1 MPRFAELPDEFVCAH
16 RHGCPYL
23 EGLPAKWVWDR
34 YQSAAGLECQYE
46 AQLEE
51 LNTELAQAQ
60 GRIRE
65 LENQVQQLEAANQ
78 ALHRRQFKG
87 RHPRPAELP
96 DPPGAPPK
104 KLGAPVGHPPWQRP
118 MLLGF
123 HFESVADIPDFPW
136 VTRAFAGLSRLRP
149 NGPSFLSPA
158 QRAGKLRPEVQ
169 RPVGPL

>member
-65 LENQVQQLEAANQ
+65 LENQVQQLEAAN
-78 ALHRRQFKG
+78 RRSIAASSKAGTRGPQNCPT
-87 RHPRPAELP
+87 RRARPRKSSGLP
-96 DPPGAPPK
+96 WAIRPG
-104 KLGAPVGHPPWQRP
+104 
-118 MLLGF
+118 
-123 HFESVADIPDFPW
+123 
-136 VTRAFAGLSRLRP
+136 
-149 NGPSFLSPA
+149 NA
-158 QRAGKLRPEVQ
+158 QCY
-169 RPVGPL
+169 